1 MTSTLPPIGLGTDQ
15 NTALEEDF
23 EVDHD
28 TAVETAMTA
37 LEIGYRHV
45 DTAQIYGTEAAV
57 GEAIERSD
65 VPRSELFVA
74 TKVHYQR
81 ASYEEVLD
89 SVETSLDDLGVDRLD
104 LLYVHWPAGTYD
116 PEETLRAFN
125 ELHEDG
131 VVANVGVSN
140 FTPELLDEARALLD
154 PPIFAHQVELHPLF
168 QQRELQE
175 YAREH
180 DHYLVG
186 YSPLVR
192 GSAGD
197 VPELRS
203 VAEKHDATPEQVSLA
218 WLIQREKIVPV
229 PKASSEAHLRENFE
243 ATNLELDPEDV
254 ERIDAIDRER
264 RIIDFEFAPWNE

>member
-1 MTSTLPPIGLGTDQ
+1 MTSTLPPIGVGTDQ

-28 TAVETAMTA
+28 AAVETVLNA

-57 GEAIERSD
+57 GEAIDRSD
-65 VPRSELFVA
+65 VSRSELVVA

-81 ASYEEVLD
+81 ASYEDVLD
-89 SVETSLDDLGVDRLD
+89 SVETSLEDLGLETID
-104 LLYVHWPAGTYD
+104 LLYVHWPAGTYE

-125 ELHEDG
+125 ELHADG

-140 FTPELLDEARALLD
+140 FTPELLDEARELLE
-154 PPIFAHQVELHPLF
+154 PTIFAHQVELHPLL
-168 QQRELQE
+168 QQRELQA

-192 GSAGD
+192 GSAAD

-203 VAEKHDATPEQVSLA
+203 VAERHDATPEQVSLA

-229 PKASSEAHLRENFE
+229 PKASSAAHLRENFA

-254 ERIDAIDRER
+254 ERIDDIDRER
-264 RIIDFEFAPWNE
+264 RIIDFEFAPWNR